1 MIQELK
7 DSLHSKFKTKDLGS
21 LKYFLDIEVMRSKDG
36 ILLSQR
42 KYALE
47 LISDTGLGGAKPV
60 STPLEANVK
69 LTTVQYDEIT
79 KVIDDPMYK
88 DVTSYQRLIVRLLY
102 LIITRPDIGSVVQ
115 MLSLYAAT

>member
-1 MIQELK
+1 
-7 DSLHSKFKTKDLGS
+7 
-21 LKYFLDIEVMRSKDG
+21 MRSKDG